1 MLDLLSES
9 LDRYFM
15 ALSKTG
21 YRRDDT
27 VARLLSLIA
36 IHELMT
42 RHVASYVTACDRRL
56 LEDAAYKLFGRCVIR
71 VPDVSG
77 EEPCLDRLGMDGT
90 TASRRLMALRAD
102 AVDKVTDG
110 TPCRR
115 KVGCRERRGR

>member
-56 LEDAAYKLFGRCVIR
+56 LEDAAYRLFGRCVIR

-77 EEPCLDRLGMDGT
+77 EESCLDRLGMDGT

-102 AVDKVTDG
+102 AVDKVTDD

>member
-9 LDRYFM
+9 LDRYFRT
-15 ALSKTG
+15 LSRTG

-27 VARLLSLIA
+27 VARLVTLIA
-36 IHELMT
+36 MHELMT

-77 EEPCLDRLGMDGT
+77 EGPGFDRLGMDGT
-90 TASRRLMALRAD
+90 TASRRLMVLRAD
-102 AVDKVTDG
+102 AIDKVTDD

-115 KVGCRERRGR
+115 KAVCRGRRGR